1 MVLNSFQAPQKKSA
15 LPNIILVV
23 VIFAVLA
30 GGGYWYFQ
38 SRENPIPLDSVP
50 NDSSAGGVTSPADI
64 ISPEDQAKVEAIT
77 QAVATLRSLNLD
89 IKFFE
94 DPRFTS
100 LEETEIE
107 IPDISPDSDRKHPFE
122 FIGST
127 LPAPVPETA
136 TTGKK
141 K

>member
-1 MVLNSFQAPQKKSA
+1 MALNSFQAPQKKSA

-38 SRENPIPLDSVP
+38 VRENPIPSDQAP
-50 NDSSAGGVTSPADI
+50 GDSSANGSASPANV
-64 ISPEDQAKVEAIT
+64 ISSEDQAKVDAIT

-107 IPDISPDSDRKHPFE
+107 IPDISPDPDRKHPFE
-122 FIGST
+122 FIGSVP
-127 LPAPVPETA
+127 PAPVPETA